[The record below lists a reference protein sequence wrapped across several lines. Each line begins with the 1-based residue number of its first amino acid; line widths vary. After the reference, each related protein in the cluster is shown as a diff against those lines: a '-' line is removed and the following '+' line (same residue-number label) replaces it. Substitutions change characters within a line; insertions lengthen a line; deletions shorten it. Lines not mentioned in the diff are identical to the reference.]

1 MPQFDVYESRNGSE
15 LLLDCQSDLL
25 GHFDTR
31 FVVPLVPTQTA
42 QKLSRLHPLF
52 EIDGQR
58 HIMATQLA
66 SAVDAKELGSRVASL
81 ADRRYDILNAMDM
94 LLTGV

>member
-1 MPQFDVYESRNGSE
+1 MAQFDVYTSRSGDE

-31 FVVPLVPTQTA
+31 FVVPLVPAQTA
-42 QKLSRLHPLF
+42 QKLTRLHPVF
-52 EIDGQR
+52 EIEGKR

-66 SAVDAKELGSRVASL
+66 SAVDSRELGSRVISL
-81 ADRRYDILNAMDM
+81 ANQRYEILNAVDM
-94 LLTGV
+94 LVTGV

>member
-1 MPQFDVYESRNGSE
+1 MAQFDVYASRSGDE

-31 FVVPLVPTQTA
+31 FVVPLVPAQTA
-42 QKLSRLHPLF
+42 QKLTRLHPVF
-52 EIDGQR
+52 EIEGKR

-66 SAVDAKELGSRVASL
+66 SAVDSRELGSRVISL
-81 ADRRYDILNAMDM
+81 ANQRYEILNAVDM
-94 LLTGV
+94 LVRGV

>member
-1 MPQFDVYESRNGSE
+1 MAQFDVHRSRDGRA

-31 FVVPLVPTQTA
+31 LVVPLVPAQSA
-42 QKLSRLHPLF
+42 QKLSRLHPVF
-52 EIDGQR
+52 EIEGEH

-66 SAVDAKELGSRVASL
+66 SAVDTRELGARVASL
-81 ADRRYDILNAMDM
+81 GDRRYDILNAVDM

>member
-1 MPQFDVYESRNGSE
+1 MPQFDVYKGRDGNE

-31 FVVPLVPTQTA
+31 LVVPLVPARTA
-42 QKLSRLHPLF
+42 QKLSRLHPVF
-52 EIDGQR
+52 EIEGQH

-66 SAVDAKELGSRVASL
+66 SAVDARELGARIASL
-81 ADRRYDILNAMDM
+81 ADRRHDILNAVDM